1 MTLMKHK
8 ARSDKLFLETQ
19 MGIVTRT
26 GDWFHTTSEHI
37 KKFVPG
43 LLKKRPIDMLVEEAM
58 AWVRSADS
66 LAMTFLLVMLLFM
79 HPILAAIIA
88 ITFHFFWYRSKSAMV
103 TIYLGKVFKFMN
115 SDGYMLMTSLV
126 IISAV
131 GMTGKYLAAAI
142 GLIFFFLMKL
152 GLLKRLWDKIDEGV
166 EKDLTLNDRVFK
178 MILVKYA
185 MHFDMAPAQIQGME
199 DKFKE
204 LAMSRKGGNR

>member
-1 MTLMKHK
+1 
-8 ARSDKLFLETQ
+8 

-43 LLKKRPIDMLVEEAM
+43 LLKERPLEKLVEEAI

-66 LAMTFLLVMLLFM
+66 LAMTILLLLLLVI
-79 HPILAAIIA
+79 HPIFAAIVA
-88 ITFHFFWYRSKSAMV
+88 VAFHFFWYRSKSAMV
-103 TIYLGKVFKFMN
+103 TIYLGKVLKFMN
-115 SDGYMLMTSLV
+115 SDGYMLITSLV

-131 GMTGKYLAAAI
+131 GMNGQILAAGV

-166 EKDLTLNDRVFK
+166 EKELTLNDRVFK
-178 MILVKYA
+178 MILIKYG
-185 MHFDMAPAQIQGME
+185 MHYNLAPTQVQNME

-204 LAMSRKGGNR
+204 LATSRKGRDR